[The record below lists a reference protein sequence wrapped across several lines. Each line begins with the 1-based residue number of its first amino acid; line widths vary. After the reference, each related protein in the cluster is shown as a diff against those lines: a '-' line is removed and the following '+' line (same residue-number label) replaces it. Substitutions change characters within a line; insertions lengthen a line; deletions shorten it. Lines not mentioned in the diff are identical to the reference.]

1 MKTFI
6 FLLMLCVMFIPVF
19 TSSLLDLEQK
29 RENER
34 IAEEQ
39 RILKEQ
45 KRKIY
50 LMGKFDQATKED
62 FILVPK
68 EYTTSGATMYLR
80 QETLGAYLN
89 MRNAA
94 NEDKINLRIASATR
108 NFDYQKDIWEKKW
121 KGVTI
126 VEGKNLA
133 KSFPDGADRFR
144 KILEYSAA
152 PGISRHHWGTDID
165 IKGAEPKYFETEKG
179 EREYAWLAQNAPLFG
194 FCQTYNQ
201 KMVNLPGQPIRET
214 GYNEEKW
221 HWSYLPLARDFT
233 NQYKN
238 LIKEEDIK
246 GFDGDEYVP
255 SLNLISDYVL
265 SINSECL

>member
-133 KSFPDGADRFR
+133 KSFP
-144 KILEYSAA
+144 Y
-152 PGISRHHWGTDID
+152 
-165 IKGAEPKYFETEKG
+165 
-179 EREYAWLAQNAPLFG
+179 
-194 FCQTYNQ
+194 
-201 KMVNLPGQPIRET
+201 
-214 GYNEEKW
+214 
-221 HWSYLPLARDFT
+221 
-233 NQYKN
+233 
-238 LIKEEDIK
+238 
-246 GFDGDEYVP
+246 
-255 SLNLISDYVL
+255 
-265 SINSECL
+265 